1 MDYGLRIKEKQ
12 ENHNI
17 PNTLD
22 FWIVLTRFQAFGIIF
37 ASVNITVNKVL
48 VTTENTN
55 SAAGRISGKCHC
67 KDTFDLFCHFR
78 KTSWRVEEGR
88 LQSCVLLTEF
98 RWQIQNTRSSLE
110 TIFIVD
116 STPASYVCYRDK
128 AQIQR

>member
-1 MDYGLRIKEKQ
+1 MDYGLRNKEKQ

-17 PNTLD
+17 PNTLG

-48 VTTENTN
+48 VTTENSNCAT
-55 SAAGRISGKCHC
+55 GRISGKCHV

-78 KTSWRVEEGR
+78 KTSWPVEEGQ

-98 RWQIQNTRSSLE
+98 R
-110 TIFIVD
+110 
-116 STPASYVCYRDK
+116 
-128 AQIQR
+128 